1 MTFPFEEHAEQEL
14 KLAPS
19 QGFLIR
25 LLDLTGA
32 LLGLVALGP
41 AMLVLAALV
50 LLTSP
55 GPILYLAT
63 RVGRNGK
70 PFGLYKFRSM
80 VVGADQQGPGITL
93 HQDQRITRIGRFLRQ
108 TKLDELPQLINVIK
122 GDMSLVGPRPE
133 DPRYVERYTA
143 GQRQILA
150 ARPGITSPASFIY
163 RGEES
168 LLRGRNWE
176 KVYVEQIMP
185 HKLGLDLAY
194 LRQRTVWTDLHVL
207 LQTVTAVVVGGR
219 GISSV
224 LRLRNRHFM
233 ILDLLAMLLLPA
245 LALTLRLDKVHWWPD
260 IAPALLFY
268 TGVSVLVK
276 FLFFYSF
283 GLYRR
288 YWRYASVNDL
298 LLVVSATAVSSA
310 ILAFLFYGLHPLLR
324 PYGLAMFRTVP
335 LIDGLLT
342 MVTIAGLRLGLRG
355 LYYYQQRRQFVGG
368 RRVLIVGA
376 GEHGSLVVRE
386 MQVNPQ
392 LELEPVAFID
402 DDPAKLGTRIQ
413 GLPVLGR
420 SDDLARV
427 VEQQRIQQIIV
438 AMPSVPLGRQREL
451 VALCQA
457 TGRAT
462 FTLPG
467 MYELLAGFKSVHRL
481 PQVDI
486 QQLLQRE
493 PIEIDRSEVEGSL
506 HGTTVLVTGA
516 GGSIGSELCRQIARC
531 EPREIILLGHGENS
545 IFEIGLDLK
554 LAFPR
559 LVTRPVIA
567 DVREAARLDEV
578 VGQVKPDIIFHAAAH
593 KHVPFMQNNA
603 AEALANNVLGTRNVL
618 AAAARHGVA
627 RFVLISS
634 DKAVHPSSTMGATK
648 RLAELLTIA
657 TAQQTGRAYMAV
669 RFGNVLGSRGSVIPV
684 FQRQIAS
691 GGPLTVTHPRM
702 ERYFMTIP
710 EAVQLVLQASVL
722 GRGAEVFVLD
732 MGQPVKIVDLAQEML
747 KLSGLEPGRDIDL
760 VFSGI
765 RPGEKLSEALFMAQ
779 ERHRRTKHEKIFV
792 APPSGPVDGPALEQ
806 AVLALIEQAR
816 TFDRA
821 WSQAG
826 LEPDGQEMLRLI
838 CRTIEQYQP
847 PATPP
852 TQRAAPPEPRPHD
865 THPLDGAYP
874 RSASMG
880 V

>member
-1 MTFPFEEHAEQEL
+1 MTSFITDQERTQSPNQLLAIRAFDLIIATGGLLLLTPVLLLAGLLL
-14 KLAPS
+14 KLS
-19 QGFLIR
+19 R
-25 LLDLTGA
+25 
-32 LLGLVALGP
+32 
-41 AMLVLAALV
+41 
-50 LLTSP
+50 P
-55 GPILYLAT
+55 GPILLKRP
-63 RVGRNGK
+63 RVGRDGQTFNLLHFKPAANCGRLWTLLNTGLQLVHVLNGD
-70 PFGLYKFRSM
+70 LSLI
-80 VVGADQQGPGITL
+80 GPW
-93 HQDQRITRIGRFLRQ
+93 
-108 TKLDELPQLINVIK
+108 PA
-122 GDMSLVGPRPE
+122 RPE
-133 DPRYVERYTA
+133 QVAHYTPA
-143 GQRQILA
+143 QRRLLGV
-150 ARPGITSPASFIY
+150 RPGLISPAAIY
-163 RGEES
+163 LWQQQAQLGLTMRDRDPGPAM
-168 LLRGRNWE
+168 
-176 KVYVEQIMP
+176 EQR
-185 HKLGLDLAY
+185 LSLDLAY
-194 LRQRTVWTDLHVL
+194 IGQRTLWTDSML
-207 LQTVTAVVVGGR
+207 LLKAGLLGLSRLLRFGR
-219 GISSV
+219 RSPV
-224 LRLRNRHFM
+224 RNRH
-233 ILDLLAMLLLPA
+233 ILLLDLLALLLVPA
-245 LALTLRLDKVHWWPD
+245 VALTLRLDTLHWAETWSRG
-260 IAPALLFY
+260 LLVY
-268 TGVSVLVK
+268 TGLVTVIK
-276 FLFFYSF
+276 LFIFYQA

-288 YWRYASVNDL
+288 YWHYASVSEL
-298 LLVVSATAVSSA
+298 LLVVYAVA
-310 ILAFLFYGLHPLLR
+310 LTTLVAGLVMLGLHNALVDYQANVP
-324 PYGLAMFRTVP
+324 RTLF

-342 MVTIAGLRLGLRG
+342 GLVVAGSRLSVRS
-355 LYYYQQRRQFVGG
+355 LYQTYRHNRVVGG

-376 GEHGSLVVRE
+376 GEQGSLVVRE
-386 MQVNPQ
+386 MQTNPQ

-420 SDDLARV
+420 SEDLARV
-427 VEQQRIQQIIV
+427 VEQQRVQQIIV
-438 AMPSVPLGRQREL
+438 AMPSAPLVRQREL
-451 VALCQA
+451 LAMGQA

-493 PIEIDRSEVEGSL
+493 PIEIDRSEVERSL
-506 HGTTVLVTGA
+506 RGALVLVTGA

-567 DVREAARLDEV
+567 DVREAARIEEV
-578 VGQVKPDIIFHAAAH
+578 VGQYQPDIIFHAAAH

-603 AEALANNVLGTRNVL
+603 AEALANNVLGTRHVL
-618 AAAARHGVA
+618 EAAAKHGVA

-657 TAQQTGRAYMAV
+657 TAQRTGRAYMAV
-669 RFGNVLGSRGSVIPV
+669 RFGNVLGSRGSVIPI

-732 MGQPVKIVDLAQEML
+732 MGKPVKIVDLAREML
-747 KLSGLEPGRDIDL
+747 KLSGLEPGRDIDI

-765 RPGEKLSEALFMAQ
+765 RPGEKMSEALFMAQ

-792 APPSGPVDGPALEQ
+792 APPSAPVNGPALAQ
-806 AVLALIEQAR
+806 AVLDLIEQAQ

-821 WSQAG
+821 LSQAG
-826 LEPDGQEMLRLI
+826 LEPDGQEILRLI
-838 CRTIEQYQP
+838 CCTIEQYQP
-847 PATPP
+847 PAAPAPP
-852 TQRAAPPEPRPHD
+852 TQPASSPASRPHD
-865 THPLDGAYP
+865 THPLDGPYA
-874 RSASMG
+874 RSASAG